1 MDNNEIKTLSNYRLE
16 QAKENLEEAIALY
29 NISKYKGSS
38 NRAYYAIFHSIKA
51 ILALE
56 ATDFKNIL
64 L

>member
-1 MDNNEIKTLSNYRLE
+1 MDNNEIKTLSNYR
-16 QAKENLEEAIALY
+16 LEEAIALY

-38 NRAYYAIFHSIKA
+38 NRAYYAICHSIKA

>member
-1 MDNNEIKTLSNYRLE
+1 MDNNEIKTLSNYR
-16 QAKENLEEAIALY
+16 LEEAIALY